1 MNAAPGPVAKR
12 IREKLENALSPQ
24 TLEVVDESH
33 LHAGHAGSRPGGETH
48 FRVKMVAQSFS
59 GKSLIDRHRK
69 VNEVLADE
77 LRPDGVH
84 ALAIE
89 AHAPGE

>member
-24 TLEVVDESH
+24 TLEVIDESH
-33 LHAGHAGSRPGGETH
+33 LHAGHAGSRPGGESH

-59 GKSLIDRHRK
+59 GKSLIERHRK
-69 VNEVLADE
+69 VNEVLGDE